1 MEEKTASYKKARYY
15 CQLLCFFITLIFP
28 SLSEAAVKELLV
40 SYSADQYQLGYNI
53 QTLEDKT
60 GELSIA
66 DVSSSLFDKQFIDNH
81 TAGINKGLTDSFL
94 WVRFSLAADY
104 NNKEP
109 MIAGDTANRTEWLI
123 YLGKHL
129 DYYDQINVYW
139 QEGTKWQTKT
149 YGQLQAL
156 KRKTRDP
163 LCIRVILPENGLQPV
178 TYYIRMNI
186 KSGFFLKPTLY
197 SIAGYDRFSKKMSLF
212 YGGYYGLALGLIV
225 YNLFLLLFLGD
236 RVRVLFILYVLS
248 LSSYFVVTNELGY
261 PFLSTEFLPATKKAA
276 QFLCL
281 LFIIQFTHFAVVFLD
296 AKNTIPRFYR
306 LLQFAML
313 SIFCMLLSMPFVSF
327 TSLGKIVGFYAPV
340 IFIQILF
347 AGIAAWHSGY
357 RPARLFVFAWLFLLG
372 GAIVNSLTFVGI
384 FPYAF
389 IGDHAVQAGSGIEMI
404 FLSLAMADRVWFT
417 MEELNREKI
426 IREKQLTGL
435 THQLIQTEERERR
448 RIAVNLHDH
457 IGHALSNIMLKLGTF
472 KQSFPASNS
481 ADMIDDIS
489 TIVEQCIED
498 THSLTF
504 DISPPILYDL
514 GMEEALDWLAEQT
527 QTKHNIMIRFEDDE
541 QDKPLDESV
550 RVLLFQAARELLFNM
565 VKHSQATLATVSI
578 ERIDQ
583 NIKIVIE
590 DNGIGFDPS
599 AERYR
604 ANKKGGFGL
613 FSIKERLAQL
623 GGRFKIDS
631 TPGKGARITIISP
644 MKKSEEFEYISIN

>member
-1 MEEKTASYKKARYY
+1 
-15 CQLLCFFITLIFP
+15 
-28 SLSEAAVKELLV
+28 
-40 SYSADQYQLGYNI
+40 
-53 QTLEDKT
+53 
-60 GELSIA
+60 
-66 DVSSSLFDKQFIDNH
+66 
-81 TAGINKGLTDSFL
+81 
-94 WVRFSLAADY
+94 
-104 NNKEP
+104 
-109 MIAGDTANRTEWLI
+109 
-123 YLGKHL
+123 
-129 DYYDQINVYW
+129 
-139 QEGTKWQTKT
+139 
-149 YGQLQAL
+149 
-156 KRKTRDP
+156 
-163 LCIRVILPENGLQPV
+163 
-178 TYYIRMNI
+178 
-186 KSGFFLKPTLY
+186 
-197 SIAGYDRFSKKMSLF
+197 
-212 YGGYYGLALGLIV
+212 
-225 YNLFLLLFLGD
+225 
-236 RVRVLFILYVLS
+236 
-248 LSSYFVVTNELGY
+248 
-261 PFLSTEFLPATKKAA
+261 
-276 QFLCL
+276 
-281 LFIIQFTHFAVVFLD
+281 
-296 AKNTIPRFYR
+296 
-306 LLQFAML
+306 
-313 SIFCMLLSMPFVSF
+313 
-327 TSLGKIVGFYAPV
+327 
-340 IFIQILF
+340 
-347 AGIAAWHSGY
+347 
-357 RPARLFVFAWLFLLG
+357 
-372 GAIVNSLTFVGI
+372 
-384 FPYAF
+384 
-389 IGDHAVQAGSGIEMI
+389 MI